1 MCDELGSALRHGAKN
16 EASGAGPTAALCA
29 VTSPFTGEHFSVF
42 WLLEPL
48 KAGDEVTIDRA
59 AAWTTQVGS
68 GRGGKDA
75 GQEAKAAAASVL
87 LRRAVLLGLG
97 CPESG
102 DVASEEAFFVDMH
115 LAAEAAPSPVS
126 AAAEAGTTPPPGQV
140 FEVSEGQAGQFGAS
154 YPLASNS
161 TPLRASPNPAIA
173 AATLGTSNAQYVV
186 KVCSDS
192 AWVREQLTGQGSHNL
207 PLNPRLELTDTPD
220 EAHALW
226 MSMHIAQLPQIYGFK
241 MKPAKNTVLAGSL
254 GLPPGCGFGYGSC
267 QVLNQLPYEAC
278 LIRKDHLADT
288 ISLWHT
294 KQGGTSSLPPW
305 LPRTY
310 DLTRPQEVA
319 SWLGHAI
326 ANARLQDIDSSSKS
340 NSSGSRTAHGVDK
353 TSGADSDASPPPPPS
368 DVWVVKPAALARSLG
383 TTVTRSPACVMQLL
397 LLGPQV
403 AQAYLTP
410 PLLYQ
415 NRKFDCRF
423 NVLLR
428 VDATTREPTLFA
440 WSYFWVRLADRPYDM
455 KLERLDDVTTH
466 LTAMHLLLK
475 PHHANQGQ
483 DGSGESPAESSTE
496 KKHEGGDEE
505 PSSSTGLPKQS
516 VPNPSCAEFESF
528 AAENCPGGAAG
539 WQEVK
544 RQVHALMVTSFLA
557 AFDRCPGM
565 LGTGNTETT
574 SDGSGGDS
582 HGDVASNESDDDDSY
597 PRGAAAIYGFDI
609 MFDTS
614 WQPHLLEVQFDPACK
629 DGFSAAEALGCL
641 LLGEDD
647 GPHLVPLAFD

>member
-1 MCDELGSALRHGAKN
+1 
-16 EASGAGPTAALCA
+16 
-29 VTSPFTGEHFSVF
+29 VF
-42 WLLEPL
+42 WLLQPL
-48 KAGDEVTIDRA
+48 KAGGDVTIDRA
-59 AAWTTQVGS
+59 AAWTANVGS
-68 GRGGKDA
+68 GGAAKA
-75 GQEAKAAAASVL
+75 KSHEGQAAAAACAL

-102 DVASEEAFFVDMH
+102 DVSSEEAFFVDMH
-115 LAAEAAPSPVS
+115 LATEAPKSRSTTAVEGGVAE
-126 AAAEAGTTPPPGQV
+126 ELDGQTG
-140 FEVSEGQAGQFGAS
+140 EFGS
-154 YPLASNS
+154 NYPLATNS

-173 AATLGTSNAQYVV
+173 AATLGTLNASNEAHSDSAYSANSGNRSVV

-192 AWVREQLTGQGSHNL
+192 AWVREQLTGQGQQNL

-220 EAHALW
+220 EAQALW
-226 MSMHIAQLPQIYGFK
+226 MSMHIAQLPQVYGFK
-241 MKPAKNTVLAGSL
+241 PKPAKSTVSEEPPPV
-254 GLPPGCGFGYGSC
+254 LPPGCGFGYGSC

-288 ISLWHT
+288 IGLWHA
-294 KQGGTSSLPPW
+294 KQGGFSSSLPPW

-310 DLTRPQEVA
+310 DLTRPHEVA
-319 SWLGHAI
+319 CWLGHAI
-326 ANARLQDIDSSSKS
+326 ANARLRDDTNSSSS
-340 NSSGSRTAHGVDK
+340 SSGSSNSAVVGLDD
-353 TSGADSDASPPPPPS
+353 TSGPANVSSTPS

-428 VDATTREPTLFA
+428 IDAVTRKPTLFA
-440 WSYFWVRLADRPYDM
+440 WSDFWVRVADRPYDI

-475 PHHANQGQ
+475 PQHASPGQ
-483 DGSGESPAESSTE
+483 DTDQSPGDNKSGNN
-496 KKHEGGDEE
+496 
-505 PSSSTGLPKQS
+505 SSSNGDGVGMPRQS
-516 VPNPSCAEFESF
+516 VPNPTCAEFEVF
-528 AAENCPGGAAG
+528 AAENCPDGASG

-544 RQVHALMVTSFLA
+544 RQIHALMATSFLA
-557 AFDRCPGM
+557 AFDRCPAM
-565 LGTGNTETT
+565 LGTGDTAST
-574 SDGSGGDS
+574 SSSDSSEGNSISNENGTSNDGSK
-582 HGDVASNESDDDDSY
+582 SDY

-609 MFDTS
+609 IFDTS

-629 DGFSAAEALGCL
+629 EGFSAAEALGCL

-647 GPHLVPLAFD
+647 GPHLVPLAFG